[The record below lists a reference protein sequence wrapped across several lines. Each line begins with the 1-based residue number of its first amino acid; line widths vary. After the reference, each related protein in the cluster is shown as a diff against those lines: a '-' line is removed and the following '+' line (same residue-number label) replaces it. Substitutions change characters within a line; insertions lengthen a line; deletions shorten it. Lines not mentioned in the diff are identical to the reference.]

1 MQTAKL
7 EGLKMAIFS
16 IFAIFC
22 PDVGVKAK
30 YASHEEGYSC

>member
-1 MQTAKL
+1 
-7 EGLKMAIFS
+7 MAIFS

-30 YASHEEGYSC
+30 YANHEDGYLR